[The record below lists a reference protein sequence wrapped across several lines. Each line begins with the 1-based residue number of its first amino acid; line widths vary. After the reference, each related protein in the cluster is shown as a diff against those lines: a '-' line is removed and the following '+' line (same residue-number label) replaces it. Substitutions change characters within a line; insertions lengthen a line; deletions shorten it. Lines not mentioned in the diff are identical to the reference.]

1 MPATGT
7 STMTDGPLV
16 RQGERPA
23 PTARRPSRAAIVLA
37 LAVLILVAGGVAWWF
52 TLGRA
57 PADDWDR
64 LALVDLAAPAG
75 DAFQPDTP
83 WVRLQFQP
91 GRPGEPNTLHFALGS
106 PSGTPIPAGAAAP
119 RIVSATVQRLVGDVG
134 PAEPLALQP
143 QSDGSFVATTPL
155 DHTSWWRVSVSV
167 AAGQDAAAA
176 VFMLLAPDPNING
189 PHSVPMPQPAP
200 DAQAL
205 YQRGLTDLTAL
216 HSIRY
221 TQWIADGRGNA
232 AFSAHAVSAGSEGTP
247 PAFTYRAVG
256 GMEAITIGSTR
267 WIRFPNGLGW
277 QREDGAIVVP
287 PAEWG
292 DEYQGATG
300 FAMGG
305 QEEIDGE
312 LCQIVAFVVPETTEP
327 RRQVAAWYLWWV
339 GTKSG
344 QIRQE
349 AMVSRLH
356 YMLHQFSDFDAPM
369 TFLPPTN
376 AATPGATPPAAT
388 PAA

>member
-1 MPATGT
+1 
-7 STMTDGPLV
+7 MTDGPLV
-16 RQGERPA
+16 RQGGPPA
-23 PTARRPSRAAIVLA
+23 QAARRPPWVAIVLA
-37 LAVLILVAGGVAWWF
+37 LAVVILVVGGAAWWF

-91 GRPGEPNTLHFALGS
+91 GRPGETNTLHFALGS

-119 RIVSATVQRLVGDVG
+119 HIVSASVQRLVGDTG
-134 PAEPLALQP
+134 AAEPLTLQP
-143 QSDGSFVATTPL
+143 QSDGSFVATTRL
-155 DHTSWWRVSVSV
+155 DRTSWWRVSVSV
-167 AAGQDAAAA
+167 EAGQDAAAA
-176 VFMLLAPDPNING
+176 VFTLLAPDPNING
-189 PHSVPMPQPAP
+189 PGAVPTPQSAP

-205 YQRGLTDLTAL
+205 YQRGLDDLTAL
-216 HSIRY
+216 RSIRY

-232 AFSAHAVSAGSEGTP
+232 AFSAHAVSAGGEGTP

-277 QREDGAIVVP
+277 QREEGAIVVP

-300 FAMGG
+300 FVLGG

-312 LCQIVAFVVPETTEP
+312 SCQIVAFVVPETTEP

-339 GTKSG
+339 GTESG
-344 QIRQE
+344 QIRRE

-369 TFLPPTN
+369 TFSPPTS
-376 AATPGATPPAAT
+376 GATPAAT